1 MARRKRTGGEVGGRL
16 PVNRELVVL
25 GDVRTVPVTLK
36 EKGGQ
41 PYQPDAAVWIH
52 EASGMVYGFMV
63 GPPGQRAQ
71 LLAEALFSPGP
82 APFGPR
88 KELPGQVVLFDERL
102 AGEFAP
108 LRGDPQIEIYLSE
121 PDEGF
126 DDLFNSL
133 FQYLDD
139 RNRPESAL
147 PDEALRPLCAAAAR
161 LWRLKPW
168 QFMYDQPPVE
178 LVELKEARAGSVQA
192 GAGQE
197 RPLYACVLGANE
209 ELFGVA
215 FYTSLDDYRRFR
227 EIGEG
232 VLSGPGA
239 PAGSPPAAPDAAE
252 LLSALQRRCF
262 LVSFDDREDLRPEY
276 LAQLERNGW
285 PAEFSV
291 APQFAAVGGQAEPGE
306 LEAGDAARIALAI
319 EALARF
325 CERHEDAI
333 AAEAYEDTP
342 IQDTISVRREGK
354 VIKVQVRMPGE

>member
-1 MARRKRTGGEVGGRL
+1 MARRKRTGGEAGGRL
-16 PVNRELVVL
+16 PVNRDLVVL

-41 PYQPDAAVWIH
+41 PYQPDAAVWVH
-52 EASGMVYGFMV
+52 EASGMVYGFML
-63 GPPGQRAQ
+63 GPPGQRAP

-88 KELPGQVVLFDERL
+88 TELPGQVVLFDERL
-102 AGEFAP
+102 ASEFAP
-108 LRGDPQIEIYLSE
+108 LRGDAQIELYISE
-121 PDEGF
+121 PDERF
-126 DDLFNSL
+126 DELFSSL
-133 FQYLDD
+133 FQYLEDQ
-139 RNRPESAL
+139 NRPESAL

-178 LVELKEARAGSVQA
+178 LREVIAGTVKA
-192 GAGQE
+192 GAGQG

-252 LLSALQRRCF
+252 LLGALQRRCF

-285 PAEFSV
+285 PADCPM
-291 APQFAAVGGQAEPGE
+291 APQFAAVGGPAEPGE

-333 AAEAYEDTP
+333 AAEAYMDAP
-342 IQDTISVRREGK
+342 VRDTISVRREGK
-354 VIKVQVRMPGE
+354 VIKVQARMPAE